1 MRPPPFDYLE
11 PSTVAE
17 ACAEL
22 ERHRDRCAVLAGG
35 QSLVAQLNARL
46 VRPEFV
52 LSIARIPELAAVE
65 LTVGPSGG
73 SSGAAAGS
81 SGGSSGGELR
91 IGAAVTQREVQRGL
105 AGDTVPVLREALDRV
120 GHVPTRNRGTVGGS
134 IAFADPTAELPAV
147 LLALGGTVTL
157 RSVTGE
163 RAVPVGEFFVGPFR
177 TVMRPDELLVAV
189 SIPLPAGG
197 GSVPVPWPRPAGG
210 GWAFEQRH
218 FRRHAKVSVVA
229 GTSADGTLTVAA
241 AGLTDTPVLLTDA
254 ADRFS
259 SCAAP
264 SEGIAAVAAGVADL
278 VTPNADHYGS
288 PAYRR
293 RLAVAATEAALR
305 RALGLAP
312 GTEAA

>member
-11 PSTVAE
+11 PTTVAE

-22 ERHRDRCAVLAGG
+22 DRHRDRCAVLAGG

-46 VRPEFV
+46 IRPDFV

-65 LTVGPSGG
+65 ATD
-73 SSGAAAGS
+73 AGI
-81 SGGSSGGELR
+81 R

-105 AGDTVPVLREALDRV
+105 AGDTVPVLREALERV

-147 LLALGGTVTL
+147 LLALGGTVVL
-157 RSVTGE
+157 RSAGGE
-163 RAVPVGEFFVGPFR
+163 RTVPAGEFWLGPFR
-177 TVMRPDELLVAV
+177 TGMRPDELLVAV
-189 SIPLPAGG
+189 SIPVPAGG
-197 GSVPVPWPRPAGG
+197 V
-210 GWAFEQRH
+210 WAFEQRH

-229 GTSADGTLTVAA
+229 GTAGDGILTVAA
-241 AGLTDTPVLLTDA
+241 AGLTDTAVLLPDA
-254 ADRFS
+254 AARFS
-259 SCAAP
+259 SCASP

-305 RALGLAP
+305 RVPGLAP
-312 GTEAA
+312 ETEAA